1 MFCYGL
7 DRLLRA
13 QRAVRHDDQ
22 CDDGE
27 QGDQGWA
34 AFHGDESTGFVREG
48 QNETELKPAATFE
61 KLIDRDIVN
70 ARSRHLV
77 APRVAL
83 GLVLSSFTTA
93 FAANPPGHELFIEDA
108 VRRFRIHISPAEWDK
123 LKADNRTYVRAAIT
137 IDGEE
142 YKPVGVRLKGQGS
155 FRPLEDRPSLAV
167 KFDEFVGGRKFCGLT
182 KIMLNNSSQDRSY
195 LSEYICTGLYRD
207 AGVPAGR
214 VTFARVEL
222 NERDLGFYV
231 LIEAMNK
238 TFLRQHFRNPNGPL
252 YEAYAKDIDRTL
264 DQDSGPP
271 TDQSDIRQ
279 LVAAAR
285 LPVESRMAA
294 LDDALDV
301 DNFLS
306 SLAVCMLIAQH
317 DSYALNR
324 NNYRL
329 YREPD
334 SHRFTMIPHG
344 IDGSFTRNTISLVPP
359 ADRVLTRAVLE
370 RPDGLE
376 RYRLRV
382 TALYTNIFK
391 VDVISNR
398 VHAAASR
405 LAAAARDDQER
416 TNFLAQATRFIRK
429 VQERHENVTGQLADF
444 TKPLPGPVK

>member
-1 MFCYGL
+1 MAL
-7 DRLLRA
+7 ALL
-13 QRAVRHDDQ
+13 
-22 CDDGE
+22 
-27 QGDQGWA
+27 
-34 AFHGDESTGFVREG
+34 
-48 QNETELKPAATFE
+48 
-61 KLIDRDIVN
+61 
-70 ARSRHLV
+70 
-77 APRVAL
+77 
-83 GLVLSSFTTA
+83 LSSLGA
-93 FAANPPGHELFIEDA
+93 ALAANPPGHELFNETA
-108 VRRFRIHISPAEWDK
+108 VRHFKINIEPAEWDK
-123 LKADNRTYVRAAIT
+123 LKADNRTYVRASIT
-137 IDGEE
+137 VDGEAF
-142 YKPVGVRLKGQGS
+142 KPVGVRLKGQGS
-155 FRPLEDRPSLAV
+155 FRPLEDKPSLAV
-167 KFDEFVGGRKFCGLT
+167 KFDEFADGQKFCGLT

-195 LSEYICTGLYRD
+195 LSEYICTSLYRD
-207 AGVPAGR
+207 AGVPVGR

-238 TFLRQHFRNPNGPL
+238 TFLRQHFGNPNGPL

-264 DQDSGPP
+264 DQDSGA
-271 TDQSDIRQ
+271 TSDQSDVRR

-285 LPVESRMAA
+285 SSVESRMAA
-294 LDDALDV
+294 LDAVLDV
-301 DNFLS
+301 NNFLS

-344 IDGSFTRNTISLVPP
+344 IDGSFTRNTISLLPP

-370 RPDGLE
+370 LPDGLE
-376 RYRLRV
+376 RYKQRV

-398 VHAAASR
+398 VHAASSR
-405 LAAAARDDQER
+405 LAAAARNEQER

-429 VQERHENVTGQLADF
+429 VQERHANVTAQLGDF
-444 TKPLPGPVK
+444 TGPLSGPVK

>member
-1 MFCYGL
+1 
-7 DRLLRA
+7 
-13 QRAVRHDDQ
+13 
-22 CDDGE
+22 
-27 QGDQGWA
+27 
-34 AFHGDESTGFVREG
+34 
-48 QNETELKPAATFE
+48 
-61 KLIDRDIVN
+61 VN
-70 ARSRHLV
+70 ARSRSLV
-77 APRVAL
+77 EPPLAL
-83 GLVLSSFTTA
+83 ALLLSCLAAA
-93 FAANPPGHELFIEDA
+93 FAANPPGHDLFTEAA
-108 VRRFRIHISPAEWDK
+108 VRQFKIQIEPAEWTR
-123 LKADNRTYVRAAIT
+123 LRADHRIYVRGSIT
-137 IDGEE
+137 VDGQPF
-142 YKPVGVRLKGQGS
+142 KPVGVRLKGQGS
-155 FRPLEDRPSLAV
+155 FRPLEDKPSLAV
-167 KFDEFVGGRKFCGLT
+167 KFDEFVDAQKFCGLT

-195 LSEYICTGLYRD
+195 LSEYICTSLYRD
-207 AGVPAGR
+207 AGVPVGR

-252 YEAYAKDIDRTL
+252 YEAYAKDLDRTL

-271 TDQSDIRQ
+271 TDQSDIKR

-285 LPVESRMAA
+285 SPVESRMAA
-294 LDDALDV
+294 LDDVLDV

-344 IDGSFTRNTISLVPP
+344 IDGSFTRNTTSLLPP
-359 ADRVLTRAVLE
+359 ADRILTRGVLE
-370 RPDGLE
+370 SPEGLE
-376 RYRLRV
+376 RYKQRV
-382 TALYTNIFK
+382 GALYTNIFK

-398 VHAAASR
+398 VHSASSR
-405 LAAAARDDQER
+405 LAAAARNEQER

-429 VQERHENVTGQLADF
+429 VQERHENVTAQLDDLAR
-444 TKPLPGPVK
+444 PLPVQ

>member
-1 MFCYGL
+1 LKYFAAALIAIGV
-7 DRLLRA
+7 
-13 QRAVRHDDQ
+13 AVKY
-22 CDDGE
+22 
-27 QGDQGWA
+27 
-34 AFHGDESTGFVREG
+34 SM
-48 QNETELKPAATFE
+48 
-61 KLIDRDIVN
+61 
-70 ARSRHLV
+70 V
-77 APRVAL
+77 AC
-83 GLVLSSFTTA
+83 
-93 FAANPPGHELFIEDA
+93 AANPPGHELFTEAA
-108 VRRFRIHISPAEWDK
+108 VRQFKIHIEPTEWNK
-123 LKADNRTYVRAAIT
+123 LKADNRTYVHASIAV
-137 IDGEE
+137 DDEAF
-142 YKPVGVRLKGQGS
+142 KLVGVRLKGQGS

-167 KFDEFVGGRKFCGLT
+167 KFDEFVDGQKFCGLT

-195 LSEYICTGLYRD
+195 LSEYICTSLYRD
-207 AGVPAGR
+207 AGVPVGR
-214 VTFARVEL
+214 VTFAHVEL

-271 TDQSDIRQ
+271 TDQSDIKG

-285 LPVESRMAA
+285 SPMESRMTA
-294 LDDALDV
+294 LDDVLDV
-301 DNFLS
+301 DNFFS

-344 IDGSFTRNTISLVPP
+344 IDGSFTRNAIPLLPP

-370 RPDGLE
+370 SPEGLG
-376 RYRLRV
+376 RYKQRV
-382 TALYTNIFK
+382 TTLYTNIFK

-398 VHAAASR
+398 VYAASSR
-405 LAAAARDDQER
+405 LAAAARNEQER
-416 TNFLAQATRFIRK
+416 TNFLAHATRFIRK
-429 VQERHENVTGQLADF
+429 VQERYEDVTGQLDG
-444 TKPLPGPVK
+444 LPGAHPNPVK

>member
-1 MFCYGL
+1 
-7 DRLLRA
+7 
-13 QRAVRHDDQ
+13 
-22 CDDGE
+22 
-27 QGDQGWA
+27 
-34 AFHGDESTGFVREG
+34 
-48 QNETELKPAATFE
+48 
-61 KLIDRDIVN
+61 
-70 ARSRHLV
+70 
-77 APRVAL
+77 
-83 GLVLSSFTTA
+83 
-93 FAANPPGHELFIEDA
+93 
-108 VRRFRIHISPAEWDK
+108 
-123 LKADNRTYVRAAIT
+123 VRAAIT

-167 KFDEFVGGRKFCGLT
+167 KFDEFAGSRKFCGLT

-207 AGVPAGR
+207 AGVPVGR

-285 LPVESRMAA
+285 SPVESRMAA

-334 SHRFTMIPHG
+334 SHRFTVIPHG
-344 IDGSFTRNTISLVPP
+344 IDGSFTRKHDFAGATGGPRS
-359 ADRVLTRAVLE
+359 DSRGSRTTRRFGALQTS
-370 RPDGLE
+370 RHC
-376 RYRLRV
+376 
-382 TALYTNIFK
+382 ALYQHLQSGCDFK
-391 VDVISNR
+391 
-398 VHAAASR
+398 SR
-405 LAAAARDDQER
+405 PRR
-416 TNFLAQATRFIRK
+416 GIATRR
-429 VQERHENVTGQLADF
+429 RGA
-444 TKPLPGPVK
+444 

>member
-1 MFCYGL
+1 MVPA
-7 DRLLRA
+7 LL
-13 QRAVRHDDQ
+13 
-22 CDDGE
+22 
-27 QGDQGWA
+27 
-34 AFHGDESTGFVREG
+34 
-48 QNETELKPAATFE
+48 
-61 KLIDRDIVN
+61 
-70 ARSRHLV
+70 
-77 APRVAL
+77 
-83 GLVLSSFTTA
+83 LSSLTTA
-93 FAANPPGHELFIEDA
+93 FGEGPPGHELFTEAA
-108 VRRFRIHISPAEWDK
+108 VRQFKIHIEPAEWDK
-123 LKADNRTYVRAAIT
+123 LKVDNRTYVRAAIT
-137 IDGEE
+137 VDSQAF
-142 YKPVGVRLKGQGS
+142 KPVGVRLKGQGS

-167 KFDEFVGGRKFCGLT
+167 KFDEFSDGQKFCGLT

-195 LSEYICTGLYRD
+195 LSEYICTSLYRD
-207 AGVPAGR
+207 AGVPVGR

-222 NERDLGFYV
+222 NGRDLGFYV

-271 TDQSDIRQ
+271 TDQSDLKR

-285 LPVESRMAA
+285 SPVEARMAA
-294 LDDALDV
+294 LNDVLDV

-344 IDGSFTRNTISLVPP
+344 IDGSFTRNTISLLPP

-370 RPDGLE
+370 PLE
-376 RYRLRV
+376 GSEGYKQRV
-382 TALYTNIFK
+382 TAFYTNIFK
-391 VDVISNR
+391 LDVISNR
-398 VHAAASR
+398 VHSASSR
-405 LAAAARDDQER
+405 LAAAARNEQER
-416 TNFLAQATRFIRK
+416 TNFLAQATRFVRK
-429 VQERHENVTGQLADF
+429 VQERHENVSAQIVNLAG
-444 TKPLPGPVK
+444 PLPGPVK